1 MGNPYGV
8 PSLNLSAG
16 KLAQQQSKYGIA
28 MSIIGLLILFVV
40 IGPYFL
46 INLVLN
52 IVLTIIVLVVGIFF
66 GHVIYKK
73 NYKRYKDTIISS
85 DE

>member
-16 KLAQQQSKYGIA
+16 KQAQQQSKYGMA
-28 MSIIGLLILFVV
+28 MSIVGLLILFVV

-46 INLVLN
+46 INPVFN
-52 IVLTIIVLVVGIFF
+52 IILTIVVLIIGAYL
-66 GHVIYKK
+66 GSLIYKK
-73 NYKRYKDTIISS
+73 NFTKYKDTIISP